1 MIETKPSPISNITFR
16 GCDYFI
22 KRDDLLHKHFSGN
35 KARKFHYYLTH
46 DFPHIK
52 KIISHG
58 SAQSNAMYSL
68 SVLAK
73 MRGWEFDYYVHHIA
87 SYLVDNPHGNY
98 KAACDNGMRIFTQAP
113 PKSYHD
119 SELFI
124 PEGGYMQ
131 ASEYGIKMLAEEI
144 NSCHHDKK
152 IDIFLPSG
160 TGTTALYLQKH
171 TDFKVYTTPCV
182 GDSAYLHKQF
192 QSLEK
197 ESAHYPTILNVEKKY
212 HFGKLYRE
220 FFEIWIELKNTT
232 DIAFDLLYDPKGW
245 LTMMAH
251 QSVFKNDILYIHQ
264 GGLLGNESMLKRYG
278 RKFHEDYREQFSGF

>member
-1 MIETKPSPISNITFR
+1 MIETKPSVVEEIVFK
-16 GCDYFI
+16 GCNYFI
-22 KRDDLLHKHFSGN
+22 KRDDLLDKHFSGN

-46 DFPHIK
+46 NFPHIK

-73 MRGWEFDYYVHHIA
+73 MKGWDFDYYVDHIA
-87 SYLVDNPHGNY
+87 SYLLENPHGNY
-98 KAACDNGMRIFTQAP
+98 KEAVDNGMQIFTKTFP
-113 PKSYHD
+113 TSYHD
-119 SELFI
+119 STLFI
-124 PEGGYMQ
+124 PEGGSMKE
-131 ASEYGIKMLAEEI
+131 SEYGIKVLADEI
-144 NSCHHDKK
+144 NKLYHDKP

-182 GDSAYLHKQF
+182 GDSDYLLQQF
-192 QSLEK
+192 KTLSGDSLGF
-197 ESAHYPTILNVEKKY
+197 PIILNLEKKY

-232 DIAFDLLYDPKGW
+232 GIEFDLLYDPKGW

-251 QSVFKNDILYIHQ
+251 KAVFKNDILYIHQ

-278 RKFHEDYREQFSGF
+278 RKFNEDFRE